1 MSSRSCMNLMD
12 TEQQQTITV
21 RIILNIF
28 TTMSST
34 DIHTVVPFGA
44 VNPSDGQIFQD
55 DHYSE
60 RQSSRVIIKHGDK
73 VVP

>member
-1 MSSRSCMNLMD
+1 MC
-12 TEQQQTITV
+12 
-21 RIILNIF
+21 
-28 TTMSST
+28 ST

-44 VNPSDGQIFQD
+44 INPSDRQIFQD